1 MLKRYPI
8 DKVKEGMVLGSA
20 VYAEDMSVLLGEGTV
35 LDEQRIEY
43 LDQRGIV
50 FVRILMPDS
59 DEVIADA
66 EPPQAKKE

>member
-35 LDEQRIEY
+35 LDEQRIE
-43 LDQRGIV
+43 
-50 FVRILMPDS
+50 
-59 DEVIADA
+59 
-66 EPPQAKKE
+66 